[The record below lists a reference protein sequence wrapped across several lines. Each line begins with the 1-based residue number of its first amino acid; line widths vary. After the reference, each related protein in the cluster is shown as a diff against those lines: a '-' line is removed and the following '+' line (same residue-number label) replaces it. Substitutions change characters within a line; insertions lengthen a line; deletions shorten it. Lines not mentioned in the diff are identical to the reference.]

1 MPQTTPPSTT
11 PSATQSATSSA
22 AAAVTPNLFH
32 LAGPNLR
39 LTYSTSSIT
48 GQPILTYQ
56 DAHQTKSFQGPEI
69 NTIEDTELGT
79 IVSVVLH
86 AMPDVGSTTFSLLIP
101 RILVGGLGAIAPV
114 RTYGITTM
122 HSTPF
127 VVPGTVLGQL
137 DTYTVTPLHGT
148 AQAVVF

>member
-1 MPQTTPPSTT
+1 MPQTTPSGAGPGTT
-11 PSATQSATSSA
+11 PSAT

-32 LAGPNLR
+32 LAGPSLH

-48 GQPILTYQ
+48 GQPILIYQ
-56 DAHQTKSFQGPEI
+56 DAHQTKSFRGQEI

-86 AMPDVGSTTFSLLIP
+86 ATPDVGSTTFSLLVP
-101 RILVGGLGAIAPV
+101 RIQVSGLGAIAPV

-122 HSTPF
+122 HSSPLAG
-127 VVPGTVLGQL
+127 PGTALGQL
-137 DTYTVTPLHGT
+137 DTYTVTQLHGT